1 MEKNRTSELMET
13 VMNKVREM
21 VDVSSAVGE
30 PIVIGDGTTIIPVSR
45 VSFGFASG
53 GSDFTGKNQNGQSS
67 PFGGGSGAGVKINP
81 VCFVV
86 IRDGHVR
93 VMNIEAPAA
102 TTLERLIDSAP
113 DLIDKVSGMVSKKND
128 TPADTEA

>member
-1 MEKNRTSELMET
+1 MHKKYSLKIAEVFHTIEHWKIKMEKNRTSELMET

-53 GSDFTGKNQNGQSS
+53 GSDFTG
-67 PFGGGSGAGVKINP
+67 I
-81 VCFVV
+81 
-86 IRDGHVR
+86 
-93 VMNIEAPAA
+93 
-102 TTLERLIDSAP
+102 
-113 DLIDKVSGMVSKKND
+113 
-128 TPADTEA
+128 